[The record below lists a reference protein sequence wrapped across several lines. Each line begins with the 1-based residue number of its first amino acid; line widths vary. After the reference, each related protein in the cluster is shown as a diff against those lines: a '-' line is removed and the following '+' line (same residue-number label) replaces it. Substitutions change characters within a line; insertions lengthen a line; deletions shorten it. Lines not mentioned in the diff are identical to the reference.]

1 MLPLTKAFLI
11 KFGGV
16 NELSKHTEALY
27 KIYSEFDSCIYAVR
41 FIFHETGEWRNAD
54 LKREVTLDKKQPFFF
69 IAHPQRWY
77 LQVHIYS
84 ECSHHS
90 SALLEKKF

>member
-41 FIFHETGEWRNAD
+41 FIFHETGE
-54 LKREVTLDKKQPFFF
+54 
-69 IAHPQRWY
+69 
-77 LQVHIYS
+77 
-84 ECSHHS
+84 
-90 SALLEKKF
+90 